1 MLRTAAT
8 TLTRT
13 EILALQWLTQGG
25 TRLQSIVYGS
35 SPLSSNFRF
44 MDVVRRI
51 IPDATESRLNEALDC
66 AKRIEQ
72 EAKSKHIQI
81 IEPSSSLFP
90 AILKNIKSPPVLL
103 YAKGD
108 VSLLTSRQ
116 VAVVGTRN
124 PSQESLKISRLIAEM
139 LAHRETTVT
148 SGLALGCDTAAHLG
162 ALNSRGKTISVLA
175 HGLDRVYPTSNAQL
189 ARRIIEEGG
198 CLLSEYGPGIAP
210 QRGFFPARNRLQS
223 GLSECVVVVECG
235 EKSGTMHTAN
245 FCLAERRRLF
255 CFSPSEEVS
264 ASADFSG
271 NELLK
276 KKSALLFKTV
286 EELERQLFQ
295 GLKSEQVP
303 AFRAFSQKQASQENA
318 SLDHVPTAASRNL
331 FSK

>member
-8 TLTRT
+8 TLTKT
-13 EILALQWLTQGG
+13 EILALQWLTRGG

-44 MDVVRRI
+44 MDLVQRI
-51 IPDATESRLNEALDC
+51 IPDATEPRLNEALDC

-90 AILKNIKSPPVLL
+90 DTLKNIKSPPVLL

-124 PSQESLKISRLIAEM
+124 PSQESLRISQLIAEM
-139 LAHRETTVT
+139 LTRRETTVT

-162 ALNSRGKTISVLA
+162 ALNSRGKTIAVLA
-175 HGLDRVYPTSNAQL
+175 HGLDRVYPVSNAQL
-189 ARRIIEEGG
+189 ARKIVEEGG

-223 GLSECVVVVECG
+223 GLSDSVVIVECG

-245 FCLAERRRLF
+245 LCLAQRRKLF
-255 CFSPSEEVS
+255 CFSPSDEIAVS
-264 ASADFSG
+264 TDFSG

-276 KKSALLFKTV
+276 TKGTLLFKTV
-286 EELERQLFQ
+286 EELEQQLFQ
-295 GLKSEQVP
+295 GLRSEQVL
-303 AFRAFSQKQASQENA
+303 AFRAFSQKRVSQESA
-318 SLDHVPTAASRNL
+318 SLDHVPTTTKRNL
-331 FSK
+331 LPK